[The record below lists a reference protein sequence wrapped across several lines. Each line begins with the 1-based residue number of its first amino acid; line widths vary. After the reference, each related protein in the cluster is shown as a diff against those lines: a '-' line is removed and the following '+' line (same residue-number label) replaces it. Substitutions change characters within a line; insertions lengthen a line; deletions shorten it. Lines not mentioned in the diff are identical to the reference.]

1 VTFSAVRP
9 GYPPAPIPPYRSLR
23 CIGSPLQIPA
33 GDRRPSTWIPSSSN
47 TLIPPA
53 VDISISPVQYIGAPS
68 QIPAHGRPVWARRRT
83 VRLHTIIVDYY
94 QSRQLLTCHRRL
106 SPQPTT
112 IIVTITAD
120 DNHNRLPPQPTTT
133 TVDYHHSRPPSQST
147 TTTAD
152 YYHSRPPS
160 KSTTIPV
167 DKTSE

>member
-112 IIVTITAD
+112 ITVD
-120 DNHNRLPPQPTTT
+120 HHQSRLPSLSTRHRNSICSAKHAEYPWQRRYINE
-133 TVDYHHSRPPSQST
+133 TVP
-147 TTTAD
+147 AL
-152 YYHSRPPS
+152 
-160 KSTTIPV
+160 
-167 DKTSE
+167 